1 MDNFDF
7 KEYSYEVQEIM
18 GRMPHWILRWGIFL
32 IVSLLFSAIIF
43 SCFFFY
49 PEKLTVKVRIEMDSL
64 PSTIIPSIGK
74 RLDIIHIRT
83 GALVT
88 KGQVLAE
95 VKSNLKSED
104 ILLIQELLE
113 HWKNGYLSVEEL
125 YRHAIGRRWIIGSFT
140 VQFERLLGL
149 IEKDL
154 SYSKSISPLKPGLF
168 FKQDYLPPDAA
179 LKKASLKQNLTPQ
192 KVYSTHPL
200 QSILPSLFSKTNP
213 HINTNSNKENSNNEL
228 RESASQLSKDIEMW
242 KKRHIIVSPIAGY
255 VRVSKN
261 IHHSLEKYFF
271 TITPIDTLAPT
282 IYGEIPSD
290 KIDRIEIGQLVYV
303 QIQDSNNLENN
314 EIKGYVKS
322 LFRTPD
328 NNHQYFIEV
337 MTREG
342 FKSNQLRDLPMRNKI
357 FGTATIIIKEQR
369 LIEYILD
376 YMIE

>member
-18 GRMPHWILRWGIFL
+18 GRMPHWILRWGILL
-32 IVSLLFSAIIF
+32 IVFLLFSATIF
-43 SCFFFY
+43 SCLFYY
-49 PEKLTVKVRIEMDSL
+49 PEKLTIKAQIEMDSP

-104 ILLIQELLE
+104 ILLIQDLLE
-113 HWKNGYLSVEEL
+113 DWENGHLSVEQL
-125 YRHAIGRRWIIGSFT
+125 YRHAIGRKWIIGSFT
-140 VQFERLLGL
+140 IQFERL
-149 IEKDL
+149 IELLRKDL
-154 SYSKSISPLKPGLF
+154 SYGKSISPLKSRFF
-168 FKQDYLPPDAA
+168 FKQSYLSADTV
-179 LKKASLKQNLTPQ
+179 LKKASLKQNLSLP
-192 KVYSTHPL
+192 KVYSTHSL
-200 QSILPSLFSKTNP
+200 QPPFSKTNP
-213 HINTNSNKENSNNEL
+213 YINTNSNKEKEYSNNEL
-228 RESASQLSKDIEMW
+228 REAASQLSKDIEIW
-242 KKRHIIVSPIAGY
+242 KNKHIIVSPTTGY

-261 IHHSLEKYFF
+261 IHHSLGKYFF
-271 TITPIDTLAPT
+271 TIFPIGTPAPT

-303 QIQDSNNLENN
+303 QIQDSNNIENN

-322 LFRTPD
+322 LFRTPN
-328 NNHQYFIEV
+328 NNHQYFIEI
-337 MTREG
+337 MTREELR
-342 FKSNQLRDLPMRNKI
+342 FNQLCDFPMRNKVS
-357 FGTATIIIKEQR
+357 GTATIIIKERR